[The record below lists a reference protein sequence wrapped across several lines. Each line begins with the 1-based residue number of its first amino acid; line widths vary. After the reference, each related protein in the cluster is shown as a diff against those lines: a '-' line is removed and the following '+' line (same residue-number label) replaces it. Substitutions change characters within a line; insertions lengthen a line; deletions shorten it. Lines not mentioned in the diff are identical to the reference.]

1 MTFSN
6 PKLKICYN
14 RNNRPYVSHEE
25 FGVVPFWLDFASQ
38 LEFLERVRKH
48 IDDLELQ
55 VKKTRDD
62 PEGTFHEVDG
72 KECHAQ
78 RSFYPITNVIDL
90 IWKLEDEMKFIYVS
104 MANGEDEPKKTRKQ
118 IVIEEA
124 EEKRKKLLAE
134 LDSIKKNTS
143 RIKAVFDD
151 DMFII
156 KEAEQRFRAEQQ

>member
-1 MTFSN
+1 MSV
-6 PKLKICYN
+6 KHKIRYDK
-14 RNNRPYVSHEE
+14 NNRPHISHGDEI
-25 FGVVPFWLDFASQ
+25 PFWCDFASQ

-62 PEGTFHEVDG
+62 PEGIFHEVDG

-78 RSFYPITNVIDL
+78 RSFYPITNVFNL
-90 IWKLEDEMKFIYVS
+90 IRKLEDEMKFIYVS
-104 MANGEDEPKKTRKQ
+104 MANGEDEPKKTKKQ
-118 IVIEEA
+118 IVIEHS
-124 EEKRKKLLAE
+124 EEKQKKLLAE
-134 LDSIKKNTS
+134 IDSMKKDTS

-151 DMFII
+151 DMFLI

>member
-6 PKLKICYN
+6 PKVKICYDKY
-14 RNNRPYVSHEE
+14 NRPYISHEE
-25 FGVVPFWLDFASQ
+25 FGVIPFWLDFASQ
-38 LEFLERVRKH
+38 LEFLERVRKN

-62 PEGTFHEVDG
+62 PEGIFHKLDG

-78 RSFYPITNVIDL
+78 RSFYPITNVL
-90 IWKLEDEMKFIYVS
+90 NLLLKLEDEMKFIYVS
-104 MANGEDEPKKTRKQ
+104 MVNGEDEPKKTRKQ
-118 IVIEEA
+118 IAIEQA

-134 LDSIKKNTS
+134 LDSLKKGTS

-151 DMFII
+151 DMFLI
-156 KEAEQRFRAEQQ
+156 KEAEQRFRVEQQ